1 MHEYVNTGHAV
12 IFEWDDDKAATN
24 LLKHGVAFELAE
36 EVWNDPAHIIVF
48 DRRENNEERWHA
60 IGLVRAVLILTV
72 VHTYPAN
79 WETDE
84 NREGDERARIISAR
98 KATRD
103 ERKRYEAQ
111 ND

>member
-1 MHEYVNTGHAV
+1 M

-84 NREGDERARIISAR
+84 NREGDEQVRIVSAR